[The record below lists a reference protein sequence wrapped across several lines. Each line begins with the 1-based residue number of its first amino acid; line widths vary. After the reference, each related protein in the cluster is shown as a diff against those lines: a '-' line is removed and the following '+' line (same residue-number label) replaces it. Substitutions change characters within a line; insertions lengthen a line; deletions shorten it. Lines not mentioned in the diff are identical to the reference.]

1 MKVLWELHIVS
12 EVPFII
18 KRQIT
23 HSSFALPSIVANH
36 DVQIELTLNITRVVH
51 FTISPRV
58 QNLACFK
65 RAAVTLFTWE
75 PMVCSAVRK
84 IISVISV
91 GLSQQIGLQAAPNSV
106 SQLHVLLH
114 TLLPLHCLN
123 IGAFQKQNFVKSIK
137 NWTELILSG
146 TIYGFIVKFVHT
158 PTL

>member
-1 MKVLWELHIVS
+1 VQ
-12 EVPFII
+12 FII

-23 HSSFALPSIVANH
+23 HNSFALPSIVTNRE
-36 DVQIELTLNITRVVH
+36 VQIELTLNIMRVTY

-58 QNLACFK
+58 QNLDCFK
-65 RAAVTLFTWE
+65 RAAVTLFKGE

-84 IISVISV
+84 IISVIAV
-91 GLSQQIGLQAAPNSV
+91 GLSRQIGLPSAPNSV
-106 SQLHVLLH
+106 CQLHLLLH

-123 IGAFQKQNFVKSIK
+123 IDAFQKQNFVKSIK

-146 TIYGFIVKFVHT
+146 TVYGFIVKFLHT